1 MQLWEW
7 ILVFILIGPLILT
20 VVVLGLNLAGVGLK
34 DLARYLDRLRAEEAP
49 SLPEDTISDVDID
62 RYIEELKK
70 QKDRDEG

>member
-7 ILVFILIGPLILT
+7 ILVFILIGPLIIT
-20 VVVLGLNLAGVGLK
+20 VVVLGLSLAGVGLK
-34 DLARYLDRLRAEEAP
+34 DLTRYLDRLRAEEGP
-49 SLPEDTISDVDID
+49 PLPEDTIPDVDID

>member
-7 ILVFILIGPLILT
+7 ILTFILIGPMILT

-34 DLARYLDRLRAEEAP
+34 DLSLYLDRLQAEKQLP
-49 SLPEDTISDVDID
+49 LPEDTIPDVDVD

-70 QKDRDEG
+70 QRDRDDG

>member
-7 ILVFILIGPLILT
+7 FLVFILIGPLILT
-20 VVVLGLNLAGVGLK
+20 VVVLGLSLAGVGLK
-34 DLARYLDRLRAEEAP
+34 DLARYLGRLRAEEGP
-49 SLPEDTISDVDID
+49 PLPEDTIPDVDID

>member
-7 ILVFILIGPLILT
+7 ILTFILIGPLILT

-34 DLARYLDRLRAEEAP
+34 DLSLYLDRLQAEKQLP
-49 SLPEDTISDVDID
+49 LPEDTIPDVDVD

-70 QKDRDEG
+70 QRDRDDG

>member
-20 VVVLGLNLAGVGLK
+20 VVVLGLSIAGVGLK

-70 QKDRDEG
+70 QRDEG

>member
-7 ILVFILIGPLILT
+7 ILVFILIGPLIIT
-20 VVVLGLNLAGVGLK
+20 VVVLGLSLAGVGLK
-34 DLARYLDRLRAEEAP
+34 DLTRYLDGLRAEEGP
-49 SLPEDTISDVDID
+49 PLPEDTIPDVDID

>member
-7 ILVFILIGPLILT
+7 VLVFILIGPLVLT
-20 VVVLGLNLAGVGLK
+20 TIVLGLSLAGVGLK
-34 DLARYLDRLRAEEAP
+34 DLARYLDQLRAEEGP

-70 QKDRDEG
+70 QRDEG

>member
-7 ILVFILIGPLILT
+7 ILTFILIGPLILT
-20 VVVLGLNLAGVGLK
+20 TIVLSLSLADVGLK
-34 DLARYLDRLRAEEAP
+34 DLARYLNRLRTEEGP
-49 SLPEDTISDVDID
+49 PLPEDTIPDVDID

>member
-20 VVVLGLNLAGVGLK
+20 VVVLGLSLAGVGLK
-34 DLARYLDRLRAEEAP
+34 DLARYLDRLRAEEGP

-70 QKDRDEG
+70 QRDEG

>member
-7 ILVFILIGPLILT
+7 VLVFILIGPLILT
-20 VVVLGLNLAGVGLK
+20 VVVLGLSLAGVGLK
-34 DLARYLDRLRAEEAP
+34 DLARYLDRLRAEEGP
-49 SLPEDTISDVDID
+49 SLPEDTIPDVDID

>member
-7 ILVFILIGPLILT
+7 VLVFILIGPLILT
-20 VVVLGLNLAGVGLK
+20 VVVLGLSLAGVGLK
-34 DLARYLDRLRAEEAP
+34 DLSSYLDRLRAEESP
-49 SLPEDTISDVDID
+49 VLPEDTIPDVDID

>member
-20 VVVLGLNLAGVGLK
+20 TIVLGLSLAGVGLK
-34 DLARYLDRLRAEEAP
+34 DLAGYLDRSRAEEGPA
-49 SLPEDTISDVDID
+49 LPEDTIPDVDID

-70 QKDRDEG
+70 QKDQADG